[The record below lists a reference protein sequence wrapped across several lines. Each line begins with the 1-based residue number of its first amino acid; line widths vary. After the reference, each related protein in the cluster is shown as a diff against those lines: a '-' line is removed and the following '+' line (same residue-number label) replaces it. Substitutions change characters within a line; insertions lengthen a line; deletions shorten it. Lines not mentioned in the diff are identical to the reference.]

1 MYLISACLCGVNC
14 KYNGANNYNEKCNE
28 LFISGKAV
36 LICPEQLG
44 GLTTPRVP
52 SELQGNAKDVI
63 EVRDIKEANEY
74 GYEIAEDVVESYDCF
89 DDDEDIEQELE
100 WRIYKIKEG
109 ISADE
114 ARAALGSYDEDGFV
128 AEYCEEEVLS

>member
-1 MYLISACLCGVNC
+1 MLVYIFAYEGSYRGLHGM
-14 KYNGANNYNEKCNE
+14 YNE
-28 LFISGKAV
+28 
-36 LICPEQLG
+36 
-44 GLTTPRVP
+44 
-52 SELQGNAKDVI
+52 DVV
-63 EVRDIKEANEY
+63 EVQDMEEADEY
-74 GYEIAEDVVESYDCF
+74 GYEMALGVVESYGCF

-128 AEYCEEEVLS
+128 AEYCEEEVLN